1 MEDDKRG
8 RYSIPP
14 ASRPSNEDI
23 MENALRIFNYQ
34 GTEIRTIVIDGEVY
48 FVAFDVCR
56 FLELKNVSQAVS
68 RLKEKHKG
76 DIIISDVTGR
86 LQSMLCVKE
95 PGLYQ
100 LIFTSRKPEAEAF
113 QDWVYEEVLPAIRK
127 TGSYS
132 IPEQSLP
139 RLMINSVW
147 ERRRVLFNLNTKI
160 PDAYW
165 CIFDEVAGYL
175 SKLEEYRNIHLVE
188 SATPDIAVGLHW
200 MPEVR
205 RLGLDVS
212 LIRRYP
218 HVYPDKRGK
227 QMANI
232 YPNDWLGTFR
242 TWFQID
248 YLRHEFPIYLS
259 TRLLALPEGQ
269 ADQRR
274 LSDGG

>member
-1 MEDDKRG
+1 
-8 RYSIPP
+8 
-14 ASRPSNEDI
+14 

-100 LIFTSRKPEAEAF
+100 LIFTS
-113 QDWVYEEVLPAIRK
+113 
-127 TGSYS
+127 
-132 IPEQSLP
+132 
-139 RLMINSVW
+139 
-147 ERRRVLFNLNTKI
+147 
-160 PDAYW
+160 
-165 CIFDEVAGYL
+165 
-175 SKLEEYRNIHLVE
+175 
-188 SATPDIAVGLHW
+188 W